1 MRAGSVH
8 RAVDGCWFVSLW
20 AVLSCRSVCYVIQV
34 YWVYNEALVCHLRT
48 SEYKLS
54 TGKNIFKCFKLKN
67 KEKTNL
73 SSSALGIVKEGVAI
87 WAQRYVITPNPSI
100 VLFLTFCGHLVN
112 ISSFPWG
119 DKEQEL
125 FCFLQIDE
133 VLRFREPGSALK
145 GHAVHRMAFFY
156 LKGTYGFLKKSIA
169 FKECRILVTQFWY
182 FANPGMKNKPCG
194 PCINGDKEQ
203 INANWTCQNL
213 KI

>member
-8 RAVDGCWFVSLW
+8 RAVDGCSFVSLW

-34 YWVYNEALVCHLRT
+34 YWVYNEALVCYLRT

-87 WAQRYVITPNPSI
+87 WAQRYVITSNPSI

-145 GHAVHRMAFFY
+145 GHAVTEW
-156 LKGTYGFLKKSIA
+156 LLLSKGNLWFSQ
-169 FKECRILVTQFWY
+169 E
-182 FANPGMKNKPCG
+182 
-194 PCINGDKEQ
+194 IN
-203 INANWTCQNL
+203 CL
-213 KI
+213 